1 MRKGKPIRTRSWSAV
16 LCRVGAVGFLALTL
30 VHGLETGGH
39 LKDPRNPLFGL
50 SGQIAG
56 YFGYSA
62 QDIAIAGLEHQ
73 TAESV
78 LALINVKPDSSLFMF
93 DAARARRML
102 ENVDWIESASLRR
115 VHPNRLEIEIVE
127 RQPFA
132 VWQRE
137 GLHYVIDRNGIAL
150 SNLDARNYSEL
161 PMVTGEGAN
170 DAVFDLVN
178 HLEENPD
185 VKSRVT
191 AAARVGQR
199 RWNLYLKDG
208 IKVLLPENEV
218 EDAFGKLSELQ
229 RQTAIMDKAVKS
241 IDLRVAGTVAIAVER
256 DGDDSGR
263 PLKVSSR

>member
-1 MRKGKPIRTRSWSAV
+1 
-16 LCRVGAVGFLALTL
+16 LCRIGAVGFLALTL
-30 VHGLETGGH
+30 VHGLEAGGH
-39 LKDPRNPLFGL
+39 LKDPRSPLYGL
-50 SGQIAG
+50 SGQVAG
-56 YFGYSA
+56 YFGYAA

-78 LALINVKPDSSLFMF
+78 LAMINVQPDSSLFFF

-132 VWQRE
+132 VWQRD
-137 GLHYVIDRNGIAL
+137 GSHYVIDRNGTAL
-150 SNLDARNYSEL
+150 STLDAARYRTL
-161 PMVTGEGAN
+161 AMVTGEGAN

-185 VKSRVT
+185 VKLRLS

-208 IKVLLPENEV
+208 VKVLLPEDNV
-218 EDAFGKLSELQ
+218 GDAFARLGELQ
-229 RQTAIMDKAVKS
+229 RHTGVMDKAVRS
-241 IDLRVAGTVAIAVER
+241 IDLRMAGTVAIAVER